1 MSHFRMIMALWQ
13 PYCLIANRLCVRFS
27 SDNRPFC
34 VELVPVCTYLCACA
48 CGFARCLES
57 AIQML
62 QRSKASGECALNL
75 TGLAVEILLC
85 LLKFRTRLEQRIA
98 VDQSV
103 YCHPFPS
110 HVNVTFCDI
119 YFKIMRDYSDI
130 LVYIWSWFKIFPL
143 DSPFYITGLKRRL
156 RQISK
161 RLVNSFKVTS
171 APAVRLNLE
180 HI

>member
-1 MSHFRMIMALWQ
+1 MITALWQ
-13 PYCLIANRLCVRFS
+13 PYCLTANRSLVQFS

-85 LLKFRTRLEQRIA
+85 LPKFRTRLERRIA

-103 YCHPFPS
+103 YRHPFPS
-110 HVNVTFCDI
+110 HVSVPFCDI
-119 YFKIMRDYSDI
+119 YFKIRKKWEIIQIFWFISEAGFRYFVWI
-130 LVYIWSWFKIFPL
+130 LLFI
-143 DSPFYITGLKRRL
+143 
-156 RQISK
+156 
-161 RLVNSFKVTS
+161 
-171 APAVRLNLE
+171 
-180 HI
+180 